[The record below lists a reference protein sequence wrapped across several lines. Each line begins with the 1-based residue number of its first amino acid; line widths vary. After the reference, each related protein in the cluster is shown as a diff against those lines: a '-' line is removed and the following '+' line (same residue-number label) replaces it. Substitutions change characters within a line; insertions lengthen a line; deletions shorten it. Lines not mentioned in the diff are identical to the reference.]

1 MTLGRKNSSRLQDT
15 GRILHCLVLDVKF
28 LLGVITG
35 DAPVPNEQFGP
46 NTAWGPP
53 DLHKAV
59 CHVIIVL
66 NCFFGLKLS
75 LQNDSVRG
83 LSKHG
88 MIIEPRGRQ
97 NP

>member
-59 CHVIIVL
+59 SMPCNYRSQLLLRAQTVIT
-66 NCFFGLKLS
+66 
-75 LQNDSVRG
+75 
-83 LSKHG
+83 
-88 MIIEPRGRQ
+88 ERQ
-97 NP
+97 CTRFI